1 MCVRGKNIPTSWI
14 RCDKIFTL
22 SKGIVEV
29 QRIMVYSCIG
39 YAIDNHTNVKV
50 QSMATGAVNEKK
62 LRGIVKFALADA
74 FKENLELMQDIVHE
88 ALEDI
93 AIARAIEQ
101 GLETKP
107 VSRKKVFSIL
117 EGGQ

>member
-1 MCVRGKNIPTSWI
+1 
-14 RCDKIFTL
+14 
-22 SKGIVEV
+22 
-29 QRIMVYSCIG
+29 
-39 YAIDNHTNVKV
+39 
-50 QSMATGAVNEKK
+50 MATAAINEKK
-62 LRGIVKFALADA
+62 LRGIVKSALADA
-74 FKENLELMQDIVHE
+74 FKENRELMQDIVQE

-101 GLETKP
+101 GLKTKS

>member
-1 MCVRGKNIPTSWI
+1 LV
-14 RCDKIFTL
+14 
-22 SKGIVEV
+22 
-29 QRIMVYSCIG
+29 
-39 YAIDNHTNVKV
+39 
-50 QSMATGAVNEKK
+50 
-62 LRGIVKFALADA
+62 DA
-74 FKENLELMQDIVHE
+74 FKENRELMQNIVHE

-107 VSRKKVFSIL
+107 VSRKKVLSIL

>member
-1 MCVRGKNIPTSWI
+1 
-14 RCDKIFTL
+14 
-22 SKGIVEV
+22 
-29 QRIMVYSCIG
+29 
-39 YAIDNHTNVKV
+39 
-50 QSMATGAVNEKK
+50 MATAAINEKK
-62 LRGIVKFALADA
+62 LRGIVKSALADA
-74 FKENLELMQDIVHE
+74 FKENRELMQDIVQE

-93 AIARAIEQ
+93 AMARAIEQ